1 MKINRKPYKLIGYS
15 CHKMVDL
22 NGNGRKPVTLSL
34 KSELLEQY
42 SKYCEEHGM
51 VLSRRVEVL
60 INQDLE
66 KIAQEQKTAK

>member
-1 MKINRKPYKLIGYS
+1 
-15 CHKMVDL
+15 MVDL

-66 KIAQEQKTAK
+66 KIAQEQKTTK